1 MGIHGDWSSGDG
13 IAPGAL
19 DIRARHE
26 NGGWRVTLRGE
37 LVMETVDV
45 AARELDRLAP
55 HPVVLDLSGVTFID
69 SMGLTLLVRR
79 VSSSVVIETVS
90 GDVDRIIRLCGL
102 RPELQ
107 PA

>member
-1 MGIHGDWSSGDG
+1 MGTNGQWRPGDG
-13 IAPGAL
+13 IVPGTL
-19 DIRARHE
+19 DIRTRHQ
-26 NGGWRVTLRGE
+26 NGAWRVALRGE
-37 LVMETVDV
+37 LAMETVDE

-90 GDVDRIIRLCGL
+90 GEVDRIIRLCGL
-102 RPELQ
+102 QPELQ
-107 PA
+107 PS

>member
-1 MGIHGDWSSGDG
+1 MGIHGDWRSGDG
-13 IAPGAL
+13 IAPGML

-26 NGGWRVTLRGE
+26 NGAWRVTLRGE
-37 LVMETVDV
+37 LAMETVDA